1 MIGNVVEKAGEFFG
15 KLVKS
20 GERLEGLQDGFQK
33 FFRDAREYVDF
44 DFSSELG
51 DKLVTTS
58 RCPIHRYMPIWC
70 EKYCLPF
77 ARGFARVYG
86 VENVKRVEKQPESE
100 RCLFEFW

>member
-1 MIGNVVEKAGEFFG
+1 MIGSVAEKVGEFFG
-15 KLVKS
+15 RLVKMRD
-20 GERLEGLQDGFQK
+20 GLEGLRNGFQK
-33 FFRDAREYVDF
+33 FFGEARDYVDF
-44 DFSSELG
+44 EFSSELG

-86 VENVKRVEKQPESE
+86 VENVRRVERQPESE
-100 RCLFEFW
+100 RCIFEFW

>member
-20 GERLEGLQDGFQK
+20 GEGLEGLQDGFQK

-86 VENVKRVEKQPESE
+86 QPLPGRSDRISE
-100 RCLFEFW
+100 HRDCQG

>member
-1 MIGNVVEKAGEFFG
+1 MDFEF
-15 KLVKS
+15 S
-20 GERLEGLQDGFQK
+20 LE
-33 FFRDAREYVDF
+33 V
-44 DFSSELG
+44 G

-86 VENVKRVEKQPESE
+86 VENVKRVERQPESE